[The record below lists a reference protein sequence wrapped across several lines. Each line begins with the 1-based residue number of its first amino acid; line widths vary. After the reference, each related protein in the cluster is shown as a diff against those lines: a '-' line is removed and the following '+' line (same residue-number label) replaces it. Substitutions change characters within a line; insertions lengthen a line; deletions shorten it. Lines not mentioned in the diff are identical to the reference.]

1 MSTLHDIWTKMSE
14 YIEMRTLER
23 ENGITHE
30 HDDEIIEAASSNG
43 GLLSGMGYFLG
54 WRQKLMVKQTSDS
67 DKSRLRHRKK
77 NGIKNEKDSGHD
89 FVPIRLMTNP
99 TWCDKCGA
107 FIWGFYAQSFRCKH
121 CNYTCHYKCVKDVRL
136 GCKKTQE
143 FRDQYEEEDTDG
155 GFTNV
160 AQTTVVPS
168 KIPVGVCSPL
178 LTRDQLKKRI
188 DMYNSN
194 ADGTAITLE
203 SEGCSFVGSVRVRL
217 NLSRP
222 ISVPT
227 DSHMARCHGA
237 PEQYDHCEDTSRAR
251 TSFFLPKNTVK
262 ALHITSE
269 TTAQEVIMLLLN
281 KFKVI
286 DNPQKFALFEKIDE
300 NGKSLIRRLG
310 DQECPLFLCLSWGGD
325 NGMKRFLLQENET
338 GQILWENFSNAELTN
353 FLMMLD
359 KEQEDHIAEIRH
371 RYAMKAIRLRDC
383 MKAAKK
389 REKGKA

>member
-1 MSTLHDIWTKMSE
+1 MSTLHDIWTKMTE

-23 ENGITHE
+23 ENGISHPN
-30 HDDEIIEAASSNG
+30 DDEILDAASGNG
-43 GLLSGMGYFLG
+43 GLLGSMGLFFG
-54 WRQKLMVKQTSDS
+54 WRQKLMLKSDS
-67 DKSRLRHRKK
+67 DKSKPKHKKK
-77 NGIKNEKDSGHD
+77 NGVSKEMDSGHD

-107 FIWGFYAQSFRCKH
+107 FIWGFYAQSLKCKH

-143 FRDQYEEEDTDG
+143 FKDQYEEETDSG
-155 GFTNV
+155 V
-160 AQTTVVPS
+160 ADLGPTTVVPS
-168 KIPVGVCSPL
+168 KIPVGPCSQS
-178 LTRDQLKKRI
+178 LTRSQLKDRI
-188 DMYNSN
+188 DHYNSN

-203 SEGCSFVGSVRVRL
+203 SDGCSFVGSVRVRL

-227 DSHMARCHGA
+227 DSHMAHCHGA
-237 PEQYDHCEDTSRAR
+237 QEQYDHCEDTTRAR

-286 DNPQKFALFEKIDE
+286 DNPQKFALFEKNDE
-300 NGKSLIRRLG
+300 NGNSCIRRLG

-325 NGMKRFLLQENET
+325 NGRKRFLLQENET
-338 GQILWENFSNAELTN
+338 GQILVS
-353 FLMMLD
+353 
-359 KEQEDHIAEIRH
+359 
-371 RYAMKAIRLRDC
+371 
-383 MKAAKK
+383 
-389 REKGKA
+389 